1 VNLDEIERCFGGAI
15 PAVLATASA
24 DGVPNITFIS
34 RAHKVDDERV
44 ALSNQFM
51 SKTARN
57 LAENPR
63 ADVLLIDP
71 VSYQEFRLSLVY
83 ERTDRRGHVFER
95 LRADL
100 DALAALEGMQDVF
113 RLRAADIF
121 RVVELTEIPGHPS
134 GVAPA
139 DVPPP
144 RQVTPD
150 VEALAELA
158 ARIGRA
164 GDLDVLV
171 DTALAGLD
179 QLLGYR
185 HTMLLLLDEEGR
197 KLFTLA
203 SRGFDGEHVGAEV
216 LVGEGQIGIAAERCE
231 PFRVGG
237 LRQVARYSRSMR
249 VEFEGRGGLRP
260 GRDLPVPG
268 LADADS
274 RLVVPVKALGELV
287 GVLVAESPHP
297 AAFGTADEQLLA
309 IAGSLLA
316 HAILHDRAMALD
328 DEPVDAPAAKVAEA
342 ALPPARAAS
351 DAVVVRHFAVDA
363 STFFDGEYVI
373 KGVAGRILWSLLRQ
387 YTAEGRVEFTNR
399 ELRLD
404 ESLDLPGFKDNLESR
419 LILLKRRLD
428 ERGGPVTIEK
438 TGRGRFTIHVGRPL
452 QLELGSA
459 G

>member
-1 VNLDEIERCFGGAI
+1 MNLDDIERCFGGAI

-71 VSYQEFRLSLVY
+71 VSFEEFRLSLVY
-83 ERTDRRGHVFER
+83 ERTDRRGHVFDR
-95 LRADL
+95 LRADIE
-100 DALAALEGMQDVF
+100 ALAAMEGMQDVF

-121 RVVELTEIPGHPS
+121 RVVEIVQIPSHPS
-134 GVAPA
+134 GSSPGRAPA
-139 DVPPP
+139 
-144 RQVTPD
+144 RAVTP
-150 VEALAELA
+150 ELAALAELA
-158 ARIGRA
+158 ARLGRT
-164 GDLDVLV
+164 GDLDALV
-171 DTALAGLD
+171 DVALVALD

-185 HTMLLLLDEEGR
+185 HTMLLLLDEDGR
-197 KLFTLA
+197 RLFTIA

-216 LVGEGQIGIAAERCE
+216 IVGEGPIGIAAERCE

-237 LRQVARYSRSMR
+237 LWNISRYARTTR
-249 VEFEGRGGLRP
+249 EQFEGSGGVRP
-260 GRDLPVPG
+260 GPELQVPG
-268 LADADS
+268 LPDADS
-274 RLVVPVKALGELV
+274 RLVVPIMALGELV
-287 GVLVAESPHP
+287 GVLVAESTQPS
-297 AAFGTADEQLLA
+297 AFGVADEQLLG

-316 HAILHDRAMALD
+316 HAIRHGQAIALD
-328 DEPVDAPAAKVAEA
+328 DELDPAAVPP
-342 ALPPARAAS
+342 ALPEPPS
-351 DAVVVRHFAVDA
+351 SGPGGVTVRHFAVDA

-373 KGVAGRILWSLLRQ
+373 KGVAGRILWTLLRQ
-387 YTAEGRVEFTNR
+387 YVADGRVEFTNR

-404 ESLDLPGFKDNLESR
+404 PTLDLPGFKDNLESR

-428 ERGGPVTIEK
+428 ERGGPITIEK
-438 TGRGRFTIHVGRPL
+438 TGRGRFRIHVAETL
-452 QLELGSA
+452 HLE
-459 G
+459 

>member
-1 VNLDEIERCFGGAI
+1 MNLDEIERCFGGAI

-24 DGVPNITFIS
+24 EGVPNITFIS
-34 RAHKVDDERV
+34 RAHKVDSERV

-71 VSYQEFRLSLVY
+71 VSYDEFRLSLVY
-83 ERTDRRGHVFER
+83 ERTDRRGPVFER
-95 LRADL
+95 LRADV

-121 RVVELTEIPGHPS
+121 RVVDLVEIPGHPS
-134 GVAPA
+134 GASPH
-139 DVPPP
+139 DVPAP

-150 VEALAELA
+150 VAALAELA
-158 ARIGRA
+158 ARIGRSS
-164 GDLDVLV
+164 DLDVLV
-171 DTALAGLD
+171 DTALSGLD

-185 HTMLLLLDEEGR
+185 HTMLLLLDEHGR
-197 KLFTLA
+197 KLFTIA

-216 LVGEGQIGIAAERCE
+216 QVGEGQIGIAAERCE

-249 VEFEGRGGLRP
+249 VEFEGRGGVRP
-260 GRDLPVPG
+260 GQELQLPG
-268 LADADS
+268 LVDADS

-287 GVLVAESPHP
+287 GVLVAESPNP
-297 AAFGTADEQLLA
+297 AAFGTADEHVLA

-316 HAILHDRAMALD
+316 HAIQHDRAMALD
-328 DEPVDAPAAKVAEA
+328 DNPVPAIASA
-342 ALPPARAAS
+342 ATTVSPPAQPSS
-351 DAVVVRHFAVDA
+351 DAVVVRHFGVDA

-373 KGVAGRILWSLLRQ
+373 KGVAGRILWSLLSQ
-387 YTAEGRVEFTNR
+387 YTADGRVEFTNR

-404 ESLDLPGFKDNLESR
+404 QSLDLPGFKDNLESR

-428 ERGGPVTIEK
+428 ERRGPVTIEK
-438 TGRGRFTIHVGRPL
+438 TGRGRFRIHVTEPL
-452 QLELGSA
+452 HLELSTA